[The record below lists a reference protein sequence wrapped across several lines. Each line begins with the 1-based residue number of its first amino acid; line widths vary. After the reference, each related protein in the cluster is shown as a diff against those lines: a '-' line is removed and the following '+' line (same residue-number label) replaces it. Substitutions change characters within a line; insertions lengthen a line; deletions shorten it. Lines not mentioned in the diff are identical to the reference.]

1 MKKEPLRPI
10 TVYEDNQSAINMIK
24 NPQRSK
30 HVDLKYRFVRNKAR
44 KGSVNTQYC
53 RTEDMLADT
62 YVD

>member
-24 NPQRSK
+24 NPRRSK

-44 KGSVNTQYC
+44 K
-53 RTEDMLADT
+53 DL
-62 YVD
+62 